1 MIRHQIVIG
10 TANKDITPNA
20 LKNRWDLEPQI
31 INDQQTE
38 AATQSAKQI
47 QADITLEEQSIIN

>member
-1 MIRHQIVIG
+1 MIRDQIVIG

-20 LKNRWDLEPQI
+20 LKNRWDLEAQI